1 MAEEQGFFQDGSADL
16 AAAWERY
23 REEVF
28 TKTREVSDWIVEH
41 VDAKPGQTILEVAAG
56 PGETGFLAAE
66 RVGPDGRLIST
77 DFSQGMVDA
86 ARRGAEARGLQN
98 VECRPMDAQQLD
110 LPDASVDGV
119 ISRFGVMLLPE
130 PHRAV
135 AEFRRVLRPGGRLAY
150 GVWGPPD
157 RNPWLVLLVGAVL
170 SQGLAP
176 QGGNPFGPG
185 GPFSLA
191 TPESN
196 RELLEAGGFSDLHVE
211 EIDGA
216 MHFETSDDYW
226 DMQTA
231 IAGPLATLLASISDE
246 QRDAIRAGL
255 EPTLEPYRS
264 DKGLALPWA
273 AVGVSATV

>member
-1 MAEEQGFFQDGSADL
+1 MAEDEGFFQDVSDEL

-23 REEVF
+23 RDEIF
-28 TKTREVSDWIVEH
+28 TNTREVSEWIVEH
-41 VDAKPGQTILEVAAG
+41 VDAKPGKTILEVTAG

-66 RVGPDGRLIST
+66 RVGPEGKLIST
-77 DFSQGMVDA
+77 DFSQGMVNA

-98 VECRPMDAQQLD
+98 VECRAMDAQQID
-110 LPDASVDGV
+110 LPDDSVDGV
-119 ISRFGVMLLPE
+119 ISRFGIMLLPE
-130 PHRAV
+130 AHRAI
-135 AEFRRVLRPGGRLAY
+135 AEARRVLRPGGKLAY

-196 RELLEAGGFSDLHVE
+196 RELLEAGGFPDPEVE
-211 EIDGA
+211 EIEGTMRFA
-216 MHFETSDDYW
+216 TSDDYW

-231 IAGPLATLLASISDE
+231 IAGPLATLMASVSDE
-246 QRDAIRAGL
+246 QRDAIRASL

-264 DKGLALPWA
+264 EKGFELPWA
-273 AVGVSATV
+273 AVGVSATA